1 MYKDRGIIKWA
12 PFDALK
18 GFSEAIYNY
27 QYNKGKKAKPVILED
42 QLEIMDYTI
51 KKAINNNL
59 EVMIY
64 YYSDGYIKN
73 FYSYVKK
80 VDIIKRVISFD
91 NNVKLKI
98 EGIIDVKL
106 L

>member
-18 GFSEAIYNY
+18 GFGEAIANY
-27 QYNKGKKAKPVILED
+27 QYNKGKKAKPIISED
-42 QLEIMDYTI
+42 QLEIMDYNI

-64 YYSDGYIKN
+64 YYNDGYVKN
-73 FYSYVKK
+73 FYSKINK
-80 VDIIKRVISFD
+80 IDIINRSIMFK
-91 NNVKLKI
+91 NNIKLNI
-98 EGIIDVKL
+98 NTIIDVKFI
-106 L
+106 